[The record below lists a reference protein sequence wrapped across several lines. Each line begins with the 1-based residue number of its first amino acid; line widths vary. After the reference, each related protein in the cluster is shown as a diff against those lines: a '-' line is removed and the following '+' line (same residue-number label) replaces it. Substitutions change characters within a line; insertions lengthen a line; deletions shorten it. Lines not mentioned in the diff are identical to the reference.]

1 MTFVISPPTV
11 QPSPYR
17 ESSDAQPWPRRVLI
31 VSPHFP
37 PINAP
42 DHQRI
47 RTALPYLS
55 EFGWQ
60 AEILTINP
68 GEVPHPQDDRLRQAL
83 PESLA
88 IHTVNAL
95 PQRLT
100 RLVGLG
106 NVGWR
111 CLPYLA
117 QAGNQ
122 LLAKQSFDL
131 VFFSTTIFPV
141 MILGPYWRRRFGVPF
156 VVDFQDPWRVETAPA
171 GQHRP
176 GGRLKYA
183 LDKALAAFWEP
194 RVMQPVSQVI
204 AVSPTYPKTLQRCY
218 PWLKADQL
226 TVLPFGAPEADFDQL
241 PHLPIRQTHF
251 NPQDGRQ
258 HWVYVGRGGPD
269 MALALRG
276 LFLGLK
282 QLRSQYPN
290 LPQRLHLHFIGT
302 SYAPAGQGTPTI
314 QPIATACG
322 VDDLVTEHPQRIPY
336 FEAQKLLTD
345 SDAILLIGSA
355 DPQYTA
361 SKLYPAV
368 LAKKPILAIFH
379 QASSVVDILHQTQ
392 AGQAVTFDENTDPAH
407 LADQVISHLKT
418 LLDHPKNT
426 LPPTDWEAF
435 APYTAH
441 TMTQTLCRVFDQ
453 AVSSPSLQNP
463 NHDPLPSPQNPN
475 HDPPVLGG
483 NGGVAVF

>member
-1 MTFVISPPTV
+1 MTFVASPQTEP
-11 QPSPYR
+11 PAPYR
-17 ESSDAQPWPRRVLI
+17 ASSDAQPLPRRVLI

-55 EFGWQ
+55 EFGWE
-60 AEILTINP
+60 AEILTVHP
-68 GEVPHPQDDRLRQAL
+68 GEVPHPQDDLLRQAL

-95 PQRLT
+95 PKRLT
-100 RLVGLG
+100 KLVGLG

-122 LLAKQSFDL
+122 LLGQKSFDL

-176 GGRLKYA
+176 GGHLKYA

-194 RVMQPVSQVI
+194 RVMQQVSQVI
-204 AVSPTYPKTLQRCY
+204 SVSPAYPKTLQRHY
-218 PWLKADQL
+218 PWLQTDQL

-241 PHLPIRQTHF
+241 PHLPLHQTHF
-251 NPQDGRQ
+251 DPQDGRQ

-269 MALALRG
+269 MALAMRG

-282 QLRSQYPN
+282 QWRCQDPN
-290 LPQRLHLHFIGT
+290 LPQRLHLHFVGT
-302 SYAPAGQGTPTI
+302 SYAPAGRDTPTI

-336 FEAQKLLTD
+336 FEAQKLLTA
-345 SDAILLIGSA
+345 SDVILLIGSA

-392 AGQAVTFDENTDPAH
+392 AGQAVTFDEHTDPAH
-407 LADQVISHLKT
+407 LADQVIPHLKT
-418 LLDHPKNT
+418 LLDHPQNT
-426 LPPTDWEAF
+426 PPPTDWQAF

-453 AVSSPSLQNP
+453 AVPSPSP
-463 NHDPLPSPQNPN
+463 
-475 HDPPVLGG
+475 
-483 NGGVAVF
+483 